1 MKIVNYPYKGKGKAG
16 YLEKMDQYDPRFLM
30 QLYHD
35 VFRIRLIEEVI
46 ADRYSQDEMKSPIH
60 LAIGQEAVS
69 VGTCAALKKSDSVFC
84 GHRTHGVY
92 FGKGGDLK
100 AMLAE
105 LHCRI
110 DGCCASRGGSMHL
123 IDKSVG
129 MDGSSAIVAGIIP
142 IATGAALAAQ
152 MTNIDRVTAVYI
164 GDAAVEEGACWES
177 LNFAKLKNL
186 PIIYVCENNYYSVC
200 SPLEFRQHPDVP
212 IFQKAKGFGLESHS
226 IDGNNILDVF
236 ETMRNAVASVR
247 AGKGPVFIEAHT
259 YRYRGHH
266 GPKEDS
272 DPGYRTHDEFLEWKQ
287 VDPLHLFEAALMEKG
302 ILSVAQKEQMAEKI
316 NLEIEEAFEF
326 ALASPFPQESDLMTH
341 VYSE

>member
-1 MKIVNYPYKGKGKAG
+1 MKNINYSYKGKGKAG
-16 YLEKMDQYDPRFLM
+16 YLENLDKYDPRFLL

-35 VFRIRLIEEVI
+35 IYRIRLIEETI

-60 LAIGQEAVS
+60 LSIGQEAVA

-92 FGKGGDLK
+92 FSKGGDLK

-110 DGCCASRGGSMHL
+110 DGCCGSRGGSMHL

-129 MDGSSAIVAGIIP
+129 MAGSSAIVAGIIP

-152 MTNIDRVTAVYI
+152 MESKGRITAAYI

-186 PIIYVCENNYYSVC
+186 PIIYICENNYYSVC
-200 SPLEFRQHPDVP
+200 SPLEYRQHPDAP
-212 IFQKAKGFGLESHS
+212 ICQKAKGFGLESYS
-226 IDGNNILDVF
+226 IDGNDVLEVF
-236 ETMRNAVASVR
+236 VAMQHAVASVKK
-247 AGKGPVFIEAHT
+247 GNGPVFIEAHT

-272 DPGYRTHDEFLEWKQ
+272 DPGYRTHDEFLEWKK
-287 VDPLHLFEAALMEKG
+287 VDPLHLFEAALLEKK
-302 ILSVAQKEQMAEKI
+302 ILALLHKEELTKKI
-316 NLEIEEAFEF
+316 ILEIEEAFEF
-326 ALASPFPQESDLMTH
+326 ALTSPFPQESDLMTH
-341 VYSE
+341 IYSE